1 MAWAFSAENL
11 PDNSGLLFEE
21 VSKQKKQ
28 VKSAL
33 KNSSKNFPIFDLQ
46 DADRPPPHGL
56 TSSLATCG
64 VHQHLRWCFLV
75 LLKEETMKE
84 MRIILI
90 MRMRKSRFVSARLRR
105 KCMVHQ

>member
-1 MAWAFSAENL
+1 MAWAFGAKNL

-33 KNSSKNFPIFDLQ
+33 KNSSKNFPIFDLK

-56 TSSLATCG
+56 TSSVATCG
-64 VHQHLRWCFLV
+64 VHQYLRWRFLV
-75 LLKEETMKE
+75 LVKEETMME
-84 MRIILI
+84 MRIMLR
-90 MRMRKSRFVSARLRR
+90 MRMRKSRLVSPRVRR
-105 KCMVHQ
+105 R